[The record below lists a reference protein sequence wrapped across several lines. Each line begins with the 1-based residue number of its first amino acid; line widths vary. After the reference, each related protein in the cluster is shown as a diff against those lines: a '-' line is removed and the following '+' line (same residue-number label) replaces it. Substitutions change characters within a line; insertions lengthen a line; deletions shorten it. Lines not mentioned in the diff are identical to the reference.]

1 MYKYSK
7 SQSIELV
14 EKLIRQELNEM
25 SVTGDIAGYQ
35 TPYAFSGGRKK
46 DKKRR
51 KRNATNSTGYKIV
64 REAIESS
71 DIPQISKLIRLE
83 LASLFYDLFRK
94 RRAWM

>member
-46 DKKRR
+46 DKKKR
-51 KRNATNSTGYKIV
+51 KRNATNSTGYEIV

>member
-7 SQSIELV
+7 SQFIELV

-46 DKKRR
+46 DKKKR
-51 KRNATNSTGYKIV
+51 KRNATNSTGYEIV

>member
-46 DKKRR
+46 DKKKR
-51 KRNATNSTGYKIV
+51 KKNATNSTGYEIV

>member
-14 EKLIRQELNEM
+14 EKLIRQELNEL

-46 DKKRR
+46 DKKKR
-51 KRNATNSTGYKIV
+51 KKNATNSTGYEIV

>member
-46 DKKRR
+46 DKKKR
-51 KRNATNSTGYKIV
+51 KRNATNSTGYEIV

-83 LASLFYDLFRK
+83 LARLFYDLFRK

>member
-14 EKLIRQELNEM
+14 EKLIRQELNEL

-51 KRNATNSTGYKIV
+51 KRNATNSTGYEIV

>member
-14 EKLIRQELNEM
+14 EKLIRQELYEM

-46 DKKRR
+46 DKKKR
-51 KRNATNSTGYKIV
+51 KKKATNSTGYKIV

>member
-25 SVTGDIAGYQ
+25 SVTADIAGYL

-46 DKKRR
+46 DKKKR
-51 KRNATNSTGYKIV
+51 KRNATNSTGYEIV

>member
-46 DKKRR
+46 DKKKR

>member
-35 TPYAFSGGRKK
+35 TPYAFSGKRKK
-46 DKKRR
+46 DKKKR
-51 KRNATNSTGYKIV
+51 KRNATNSTGYEIV

>member
-7 SQSIELV
+7 SQFIKLV

-46 DKKRR
+46 DKKKR

-64 REAIESS
+64 REEIQSS

>member
-14 EKLIRQELNEM
+14 EKLIRQELNEL

-46 DKKRR
+46 DKKKR

>member
-7 SQSIELV
+7 SQTIELV

-25 SVTGDIAGYQ
+25 SATGDIAGYQ
-35 TPYAFSGGRKK
+35 TPYAFGSGRKK
-46 DKKRR
+46 DKKKR
-51 KRNATNSTGYKIV
+51 KKNATNSTGYKLV
-64 REAIESS
+64 RETIESS

>member
-14 EKLIRQELNEM
+14 EKLIRQELYEM

-46 DKKRR
+46 DKKKR
-51 KRNATNSTGYKIV
+51 KKNATNSTGYEIV

>member
-7 SQSIELV
+7 SQVIDLV
-14 EKLIRQELNEM
+14 EKLIRQEMNEM

-35 TPYAFSGGRKK
+35 TPYAFSGKRKK
-46 DKKRR
+46 DKKKR

-64 REAIESS
+64 KETIESS
-71 DIPQISKLIRLE
+71 DIPQISKIIRLE

>member
-14 EKLIRQELNEM
+14 EKLIRQELNEL

-46 DKKRR
+46 DKKKR
-51 KRNATNSTGYKIV
+51 KRNATNSTGYEIV

>member
-7 SQSIELV
+7 SQFIELV
-14 EKLIRQELNEM
+14 EKLIRQELHEM

-51 KRNATNSTGYKIV
+51 KRNATNSTGYEIV

>member
-1 MYKYSK
+1 MYKYTK
-7 SQSIELV
+7 SQVIELV

-25 SVTGDIAGYQ
+25 SVTGNIAGYE
-35 TPYAFSGGRKK
+35 TPYAFSGKRKK
-46 DKKRR
+46 DKKKR
-51 KRNATNSTGYKIV
+51 KKIATISTGYTMVKEEIQQ
-64 REAIESS
+64 S

>member
-1 MYKYSK
+1 M
-7 SQSIELV
+7 
-14 EKLIRQELNEM
+14 NEM

-35 TPYAFSGGRKK
+35 TPYAFSGKRKK
-46 DKKRR
+46 DKKKR

-64 REAIESS
+64 KETIESS
-71 DIPQISKLIRLE
+71 DIPQISKIIRLE

>member
-7 SQSIELV
+7 SQFIELV

-46 DKKRR
+46 DKKKR

-64 REAIESS
+64 REEIQSS

>member
-7 SQSIELV
+7 SQFIKLV

-46 DKKRR
+46 DKKKR
-51 KRNATNSTGYKIV
+51 KRNATNSTGYEIV

>member
-35 TPYAFSGGRKK
+35 TPYALSGGRKK
-46 DKKRR
+46 DKKKR

>member
-51 KRNATNSTGYKIV
+51 KRNATNSTGYEIV

>member
-7 SQSIELV
+7 SQFIELV

-46 DKKRR
+46 DKKKR
-51 KRNATNSTGYKIV
+51 KRNATNSTGYEIV

-83 LASLFYDLFRK
+83 LACLFYDLFRK

>member
-1 MYKYSK
+1 M
-7 SQSIELV
+7 
-14 EKLIRQELNEM
+14 NEM

-35 TPYAFSGGRKK
+35 TPYAFSGKRKK
-46 DKKRR
+46 DKKKR

-64 REAIESS
+64 KETIEYS
-71 DIPQISKLIRLE
+71 DIPQISKIIRLE